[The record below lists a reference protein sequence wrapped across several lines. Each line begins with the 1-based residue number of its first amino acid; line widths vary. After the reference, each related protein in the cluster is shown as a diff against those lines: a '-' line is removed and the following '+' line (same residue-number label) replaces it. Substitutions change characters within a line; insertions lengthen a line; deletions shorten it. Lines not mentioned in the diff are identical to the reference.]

1 MVTKGDLKLWGS
13 FQERLQKRVHE
24 TFPVLVYSSTNR
36 SGQAKTSAKNQMA
49 AVIPQSKWN
58 CLLCQ
63 ELYSLT
69 DLERQVTTASAN
81 SRTRHML
88 PLPL

>member
-1 MVTKGDLKLWGS
+1 MKLWGS
-13 FQERLQKRVHE
+13 FRDRLQKRVRE
-24 TFPVLVYSSTNR
+24 TFLVLVYSSKNR
-36 SGQAKTSAKNQMA
+36 SGQAKTSTENQMA
-49 AVIPQSKWN
+49 AIIPQSKWN

-69 DLERQVTTASAN
+69 DVERQVTNASAN